1 MNSLKTLDDN
11 LETFNINITW
21 NGNEENIY
29 IINNFPKYKKK
40 LRLYENK
47 NNKKEK
53 IINLNLPVGKY
64 FYQYEINGEIR
75 IDKNKEN
82 NGKYNILTVN
92 DENENEFEY
101 EKLNDIVLKNNP
113 PDLFPD
119 NFIIQSILM
128 ESNNNEKKNIEKPNI
143 KKESSNILKINHIK
157 SNRERIN
164 SNSLFD
170 NSLNFSIKGE
180 NIIQDIEKDKNN
192 ITKISQ
198 NYNNINLKYPII
210 IIYNLKHDYLI
221 PMLFIEE
228 KNNLIKLRYLDSETE
243 IILKK
248 NDYSYST
255 IDSLIPIGNLVDLNC
270 DNKLSILKNIQYRI
284 KTDQPFIYISKM
296 LLLFNYKYNKNNN
309 KERDF
314 FLKEFILPVEKKYS
328 LFVSNCKSSDLILKS
343 FIQLNNYQTYYR
355 EIYLI
360 DSIIKLIKSIKTK
373 VLLVYK
379 SSLGFEI
386 IPLLSSNIRKNILYS
401 KSLIFYDSN
410 QDLDKPIRLNIP
422 DQILT
427 KILYNDY
434 TKEVFN
440 IFCNNKSNIIFINK
454 IYNILSDNKN
464 EFKNIFKLLLL
475 SYIFFNYKEIGK
487 EYFLN
492 SKLHGN
498 KIMMKAK
505 VFMDIITG
513 ENMIFY
519 SNLLLLI
526 LIKYL
531 ILVINVKLKRYKTD
545 NKNALFIFFNSF
557 QKNDDEK
564 LLNNS
569 IIRRCNINYKIG
581 DSIKDDDLIVKYI
594 NYFYNENLSQ
604 FNQNLTENDKTFIE
618 IVKSNFDLDFLFM
631 KNQKNIEKENLFS
644 LFKIF
649 FNNSIDNIKKIEVKN
664 INNINQ
670 IINYNFPKGNFDEFI
685 SNKDLIHQFF
695 EITQINDFIK
705 LYKKKNEY
713 FRKYTMKEFFNYFLP
728 ILSDIDKSYN
738 NNKIQEYFNKVNNYL
753 IDLQNYQKINEKYA
767 IKNENIYINFRTFEV
782 LILLLFNVYE
792 EKAKIIQKSFLHKY
806 LKNGI
811 FNNFKLKVI
820 KIQRAFKLFLLNK
833 YKKKSNE
840 EIIDIILKK
849 YKGNDPKL
857 ILLIIN
863 SKKLIDYLE
872 KENLKLKEKL
882 KSSSIT
888 LYKKKQ
894 DIHQENKKKK
904 TSNKQNKNNKEE
916 IENLKLQLNEATE
929 KYYESVG
936 VIMEYERRMKNFIQS
951 VCSNQKVKDILIK
964 NGIQIN

>member
-1 MNSLKTLDDN
+1 MNSLKPLNDN
-11 LETFNINITW
+11 LETFNIDITW
-21 NGNEENIY
+21 NGNQENVF
-29 IINNFPKYKKK
+29 IINNFPNYNKK
-40 LRLYENK
+40 LRLNENK

-53 IINLNLPVGKY
+53 IISLKLPIGTY
-64 FYQYEINGEIR
+64 FYQYEINGKIT

-82 NGKYNILTVN
+82 NGKYNILTIN
-92 DENENEFEY
+92 DENEYEY
-101 EKLNDIVLKNNP
+101 EKLKDIVLKNNP

-119 NFIIQSILM
+119 NFFIQSILM
-128 ESNNNEKKNIEKPNI
+128 ESNNNDKNNIEKPNN
-143 KKESSNILKINHIK
+143 KKESSNIPIKLNLLK

-164 SNSLFD
+164 SNSLFE
-170 NSLNFSIKGE
+170 NSINFSIKAE
-180 NIIQDIEKDKNN
+180 NVIQDIEIEKNN
-192 ITKISQ
+192 ITKVSQ
-198 NYNNINLKYPII
+198 NFTNANLKFPIV
-210 IIYNLKHDYLI
+210 IIYNLNHDYLI
-221 PMLFIEE
+221 PMYLSDE
-228 KNNLIKLRYLDSETE
+228 KNNLVKLRYLDAETE

-248 NDYSYST
+248 NDLSYST

-296 LLLFNYKYNKNNN
+296 LILFNYKYNKNDN

-314 FLKEFILPVEKKYS
+314 FLKEFILPREKKYN
-328 LFVSNCKSSDLILKS
+328 LFLSNCKTSNLILKK
-343 FIQLNNYQTYYR
+343 FIELNNYQTYYR
-355 EIYLI
+355 ELYLI

-379 SSLGFEI
+379 SSLGFEL

-401 KSLIFYDSN
+401 KSLIFYESN
-410 QDLDKPIRLNIP
+410 QELDKSIKLNIP
-422 DQILT
+422 QYILT

-434 TKEVFN
+434 TKEIFN
-440 IFCNNKSNIIFINK
+440 LFCNNKSNIIIINK

-487 EYFLN
+487 EYFVN

-505 VFMDIITG
+505 VFMNIITG

-531 ILVINVKLKRYKTD
+531 ILVINIKLKRYKTD

-569 IIRRCNINYKIG
+569 IIRRCNLNYKIG
-581 DSIKDDDLIVKYI
+581 ENIKDDDLIVKYI

-604 FNQNLTENDKTFIE
+604 FNQNLTENDKTFIA
-618 IVKSNFDLDFLFM
+618 ILKSNFDLDFLYM
-631 KNQKNIEKENLFS
+631 HNQNNIEKENLFS

-649 FNNSIDNIKKIEVKN
+649 LNNSIDNIKKIEVKN
-664 INNINQ
+664 INNIKQ
-670 IINYNFPKGNFDEFI
+670 IVNYNFPNGNFDEFI
-685 SNKDLIHQFF
+685 KNKELIHQFF
-695 EITQINDFIK
+695 EMTQINDFIK

-713 FRKYTMKEFFNYFLP
+713 FRNYTMKEFFNYFLP

-738 NNKIQEYFNKVNNYL
+738 NNKIQEYTNKINNYL

-767 IKNENIYINFRTFEV
+767 IKNENIYINFRTFEI

-833 YKKKSNE
+833 YKKKSND
-840 EIIDIILKK
+840 EIIDLILKK

-863 SKKLIDYLE
+863 SKKLIDYLQR
-872 KENLKLKEKL
+872 ENLKLRGKL

-894 DIHQENKKKK
+894 DIRQENKKKI
-904 TSNKQNKNNKEE
+904 TLNKQNKNNKEE
-916 IENLKLQLNEATE
+916 IENLKLQLNEATA

-936 VIMEYERRMKNFIQS
+936 IIMEYERRMKNFIQS
-951 VCSNQKVKDILIK
+951 ICSNQKVKDVLIK